1 MHLAPFPRSTLRRR
15 SLHFAS
21 PLLLPAIP
29 SSPRPPTAPPPLP
42 PHSTSI
48 SKSSAYESRAI
59 EPCAMR
65 RGLLRREMVTGEHTS
80 TYRSTYRLHCCNQ
93 SRPRLTLFAALPS
106 LFRCGLRCGCLQ
118 SRFSVECGEGKLSR
132 LLPRSRPLSRY
143 SCGPNFSSPSTQ
155 WHLRRN
161 KGELTPTLLM
171 PKGCANQETKT
182 QVSV

>member
-1 MHLAPFPRSTLRRR
+1 MLVHVSERALHLAPFPRSTLRRR

-48 SKSSAYESRAI
+48 SKSSAYESCAI

-106 LFRCGLRCGCLQ
+106 LFAMASGAVAFRAA
-118 SRFSVECGEGKLSR
+118 F
-132 LLPRSRPLSRY
+132 PLSVVREN
-143 SCGPNFSSPSTQ
+143 SAACCPALALFLDIRVALILALQAHNGISGGTRGS
-155 WHLRRN
+155 
-161 KGELTPTLLM
+161 
-171 PKGCANQETKT
+171 
-182 QVSV
+182 